1 MQVNQIMQVS
11 QIMQVTQIMQVNQN
25 MQVNQKQ
32 KKCFKEQQKKG
43 ATTEYPFTIA
53 FLKRHP
59 FKTVAYLFI
68 CKLVAGYSEV

>member
-11 QIMQVTQIMQVNQN
+11 QIMQV
-25 MQVNQKQ
+25 NQKQ
-32 KKCFKEQQKKG
+32 KKCFKAFKEQQKKG

-59 FKTVAYLFI
+59 FKKVAYLFI
-68 CKLVAGYSEV
+68 YKLVAGHSGPGCSKHG